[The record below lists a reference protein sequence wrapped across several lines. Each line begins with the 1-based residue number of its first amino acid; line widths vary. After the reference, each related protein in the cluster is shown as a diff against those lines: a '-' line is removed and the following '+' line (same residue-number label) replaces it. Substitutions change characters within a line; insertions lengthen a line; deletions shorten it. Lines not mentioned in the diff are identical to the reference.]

1 MTQVL
6 TIVTGLMIGA
16 LGSASAANGTQQLA
30 LSFVNPPT
38 AKGAQQT
45 EDVSSVA
52 VGVAVAFNTT
62 HSEEGPVQLRAGLRG
77 PCSHCNVPVCSGGC
91 KCDTNCACIAGDT
104 EEARRREGCAG
115 GGGSDCIEA
124 VNKYRAKAGRGAISS
139 CSGSQVDLANSMA
152 AWDSAHGFHNWVG
165 TKGWSGVCRSGT
177 SGQCEAR
184 GQGDQDRAVQAY
196 YNEGPS
202 GGHYKIMMQASS
214 CVACGQSGSFYTHN
228 FC

>member
-16 LGSASAANGTQQLA
+16 FGSASAANGTQQLA

-77 PCSHCNVPVCSGGC
+77 
-91 KCDTNCACIAGDT
+91 
-104 EEARRREGCAG
+104 AG
-115 GGGSDCIEA
+115 GGGWDCIEM